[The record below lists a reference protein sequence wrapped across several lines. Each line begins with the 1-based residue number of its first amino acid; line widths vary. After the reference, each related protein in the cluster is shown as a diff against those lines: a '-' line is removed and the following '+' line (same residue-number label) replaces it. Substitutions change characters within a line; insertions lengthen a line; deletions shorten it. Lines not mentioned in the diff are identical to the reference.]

1 MRQPPWMQALHQQI
15 ADAGPALIIAS
26 STTRLWQWLRAVKP
40 PVIVIGSQLWEQ
52 KEQGV
57 LAPLIL
63 RPASFI
69 RSLREKDS
77 LPGAVI
83 VLQDQLNGS
92 GPSFIPWQDGSR
104 ELMLSAIDFLLFQ
117 RFRPP
122 VFRICAAHPGRLT
135 LQAIDMTLPAFQPD
149 RFPVYADTV
158 YPAFMD
164 EISIPLPDW
173 EAEHTFACK
182 NPAQLQIL
190 LSDEMRLLECVLR
203 ESLLQQDD
211 ALHRSLL
218 QALQLRQTGIM
229 QRTSATNGT

>member
-1 MRQPPWMQALHQQI
+1 
-15 ADAGPALIIAS
+15 
-26 STTRLWQWLRAVKP
+26 
-40 PVIVIGSQLWEQ
+40 
-52 KEQGV
+52 
-57 LAPLIL
+57 
-63 RPASFI
+63 
-69 RSLREKDS
+69 
-77 LPGAVI
+77 
-83 VLQDQLNGS
+83 
-92 GPSFIPWQDGSR
+92 
-104 ELMLSAIDFLLFQ
+104 
-117 RFRPP
+117 
-122 VFRICAAHPGRLT
+122 
-135 LQAIDMTLPAFQPD
+135 MTLPAFQPD

-218 QALQLRQTGIM
+218 QALQLRQTGSVQRIRGKRNITGRQNEQDRQEM
-229 QRTSATNGT
+229 QMKNFRMLVPLQAAALRVLTARRICCLIWNQCFLKNGSSENFCKTIFLHRCRIYCPGNPGYGRCSVRVCKVIC